1 MYECSELLIV
11 DGYQYKY
18 IPTFLAEI
26 SFYFRNDMTFYS
38 YV

>member
-11 DGYQYKY
+11 DGYQY
-18 IPTFLAEI
+18 IPTFLAEV
-26 SFYFRNDMTFYS
+26 SFYFRNDMTLYS